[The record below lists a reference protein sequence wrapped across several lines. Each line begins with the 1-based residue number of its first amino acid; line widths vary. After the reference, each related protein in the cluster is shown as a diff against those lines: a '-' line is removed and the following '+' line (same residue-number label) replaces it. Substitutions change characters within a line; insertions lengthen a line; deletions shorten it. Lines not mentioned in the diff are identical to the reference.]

1 VIRWDYLE
9 HEEVGMR
16 DSEALFVLAAP
27 YDDVAAASADLT
39 ALEALYAEAQTSR
52 ALDAVVVERDA
63 YGQVLLVERTYTDK
77 APEPGL
83 AIGVAS
89 TLFPPIGVG
98 AALTVPGGGAAVG
111 AIVRHLHADIPREE
125 LEQLA
130 EMLEAAEA
138 GLVVVYDESVAQ
150 KVEATVSSDSHT
162 IIRASDVDPHQVVR
176 DAGPLS
182 DPVITKK

>member
-1 VIRWDYLE
+1 
-9 HEEVGMR
+9 MP

-27 YDDVAAASADLT
+27 YEDVAAASADLT
-39 ALEALYAEAQTSR
+39 ALEALYADSQSAR
-52 ALDAVVVERDA
+52 PLDAVVVERDA
-63 YGQVLLVERTYTDK
+63 YGQVLLVEQTHADK
-77 APEPGL
+77 GVEIGL

-125 LEQLA
+125 LDQLA

-176 DAGPLS
+176 DAGPLT

>member
-1 VIRWDYLE
+1 
-9 HEEVGMR
+9 MP

-27 YDDVAAASADLT
+27 YDAVAAANADLA
-39 ALEALYAEAQTSR
+39 ALEALYAESHTTR

-63 YGQVLLVERTYTDK
+63 YGQVLLVEKTHPGKGT
-77 APEPGL
+77 EIGL

-98 AALTVPGGGAAVG
+98 AALTVPGGGTAVG

-125 LEQLA
+125 LDQLA

-138 GLVVVYDESVAQ
+138 GLVVVYDESVAE

-162 IIRASDVDPHQVVR
+162 IIRASDVDPQQLVR
-176 DAGPLS
+176 DAEPLTDS
-182 DPVITKK
+182 VNTKM

>member
-1 VIRWDYLE
+1 MPDR
-9 HEEVGMR
+9 
-16 DSEALFVLAAP
+16 EALFVLAAP

-39 ALEALYAEAQTSR
+39 ALEALYAESQTAR
-52 ALDAVVVERDA
+52 PLDAVVVERDA
-63 YGQVLLVERTYTDK
+63 YGQVLLVEHTHADRG
-77 APEPGL
+77 PEIGL

-111 AIVRHLHADIPREE
+111 AIVRHLHTDIPREE
-125 LEQLA
+125 LDQLA

-176 DAGPLS
+176 DAGPLT

>member
-1 VIRWDYLE
+1 
-9 HEEVGMR
+9 MP

-27 YDDVAAASADLT
+27 YENVAAASADLD
-39 ALEALYAEAQTSR
+39 ALEVLYAQAR
-52 ALDAVVVERDA
+52 ANRPLDAVVVERDV
-63 YGQVLLVERTYTDK
+63 YGQVLLVEQTHPAK
-77 APEPGL
+77 GPEIGL

-125 LEQLA
+125 LDQLA

-138 GLVVVYDESVAQ
+138 GLVVVYDKSVAR

-162 IIRASDVDPHQVVR
+162 IIRAADVDPHQLVR
-176 DAGPLS
+176 DAGPLTDS
-182 DPVITKK
+182 VIAKQ

>member
-1 VIRWDYLE
+1 
-9 HEEVGMR
+9 MP

-39 ALEALYAEAQTSR
+39 ALEALYAESQTAR
-52 ALDAVVVERDA
+52 TLDAVVVERDA
-63 YGQVLLVERTYTDK
+63 YGQVLLVEPTRSDTCL
-77 APEPGL
+77 EIGL

-125 LEQLA
+125 LDQLA

-176 DAGPLS
+176 DAGPLT

>member
-1 VIRWDYLE
+1 
-9 HEEVGMR
+9 MP

-27 YDDVAAASADLT
+27 YENVAAASADLD
-39 ALEALYAEAQTSR
+39 ALEVLYAQSR
-52 ALDAVVVERDA
+52 ANRPLDAVVVERDV
-63 YGQVLLVERTYTDK
+63 YGQVLLVEQTHPAK
-77 APEPGL
+77 GPEIGL

-125 LEQLA
+125 LDQLA

-138 GLVVVYDESVAQ
+138 GLVVVYDKSVAR
-150 KVEATVSSDSHT
+150 KVEATVSSDSPKT
-162 IIRASDVDPHQVVR
+162 LPTSRIALRPR
-176 DAGPLS
+176 
-182 DPVITKK
+182 

>member
-1 VIRWDYLE
+1 
-9 HEEVGMR
+9 MP

-27 YDDVAAASADLT
+27 YENVAAASADLD
-39 ALEALYAEAQTSR
+39 ALEALYAESHADR
-52 ALDAVVVERDA
+52 PLDAVVVERDT
-63 YGQVLLVERTYTDK
+63 YGQVLLVEQTRPDRD
-77 APEPGL
+77 PEIGL

-111 AIVRHLHADIPREE
+111 AIVRHLHADIAREE
-125 LEQLA
+125 LDQLA

-150 KVEATVSSDSHT
+150 RVEATVSSDSHT

-176 DAGPLS
+176 DAGPLTDS
-182 DPVITKK
+182 VITKK

>member
-1 VIRWDYLE
+1 
-9 HEEVGMR
+9 MP

-27 YDDVAAASADLT
+27 YDDVAAASADLA

-52 ALDAVVVERDA
+52 ALDAVVVERDV
-63 YGQVLLVERTYTDK
+63 YGQVLLVERTHTDK
-77 APEPGL
+77 APEIGL

-111 AIVRHLHADIPREE
+111 AIVRHVHADIPREE
-125 LEQLA
+125 LDQLA

-162 IIRASDVDPHQVVR
+162 IIRASDVDPHQAVR
-176 DAGPLS
+176 DAGPLT
-182 DPVITKK
+182 DPVSTKK